1 MRRIALGILVVAVPL
16 AVLAGPA
23 DEAAKGPDPYATGAA
38 VRATGGPDD
47 FGYSFIDSTEAG
59 GPAYSWVDISA
70 TGTAAITG
78 YSDDSV
84 AGPFPIGFTFNFYGT
99 DYTQF
104 WVQSNGSIGFASFSY
119 DLSNNCL
126 PTTDLNGTFLA
137 PLWDD
142 LVCGSGPPG
151 TIYYETLGTAPNRYL
166 VIQFHEVR
174 YFGGDD
180 SDPIE
185 FEVILY
191 EGSNNI
197 VYQYADLT
205 NASSSHNGGV
215 SATIGIQ
222 GDSGASPV
230 HHLEYACNPATAL
243 TVPLAVLFTAAAAAT
258 PTPYATPVPGV
269 PSLTPWGLAALLLTL
284 AGVAVLLIR
293 RRG

>member
-1 MRRIALGILVVAVPL
+1 MRRCLILTLVVVLPL
-16 AVLAGPA
+16 VSLAGPA
-23 DEAAKGPDPYATGAA
+23 DEAAKGPDTFATGPAA
-38 VRATGGPDD
+38 RATGGPDD
-47 FGYSFIDSTEAG
+47 FGYSFIDSTEPG
-59 GPAYSWVDISA
+59 GPVYAWQDISA

-84 AGPFPIGFTFNFYGT
+84 DGPFPIGFTFNFYGT

-104 WVQSNGSIGFASFSY
+104 WVQTNGSIGFSSFSY
-119 DLSNNCL
+119 DYSNSCM
-126 PTTDLNGTFLA
+126 PTGDLNGTFLA

-174 YFGGDD
+174 YVAGDD
-180 SDPIE
+180 ADPIE

-191 EGSNNI
+191 EGSNDI

-205 NASSSHNGGV
+205 NATSSHNGGV

-230 HHLEYACNPATAL
+230 HHLEYACNPSAEL
-243 TVPLAVLFTAAAAAT
+243 TVPLAVRFSTAAVPT
-258 PTPYATPVPGV
+258 PTPLATPVPGV
-269 PSLTPWGLAALLLTL
+269 PAMTPWGLAALLLTM
-284 AGVAVLLIR
+284 AGVAVLLLR

>member
-1 MRRIALGILVVAVPL
+1 MRRLVLLVVVFLVPL
-16 AVLAGPA
+16 MVFAGPS
-23 DEAAKGPDPYATGAA
+23 DETAKGPDTFATGPAA
-38 VRATGGPDD
+38 RAAGGPDD

-59 GPAYSWVDISA
+59 GPVYGYEDISG

-104 WVQSNGSIGFASFSY
+104 WVQTNGSIGFASFTY
-119 DLSNNCL
+119 DYSNQCL

-142 LVCGSGPPG
+142 LVCGSGGTTPG
-151 TIYYETLGTAPNRYL
+151 TIYYQTMGTAPNRYL
-166 VIQFHEVR
+166 VIQFHGVR
-174 YFGGDD
+174 YIAGSDA
-180 SDPIE
+180 DPIE

-191 EGSNNI
+191 EGSNDI

-205 NASSSHNGGV
+205 NSTSSHNGGV

-230 HHLEYACNPATAL
+230 HHLEYACNPGTAL
-243 TVPLAVLFTAAAAAT
+243 SVPLAVLFTPGAP
-258 PTPYATPVPGV
+258 PTPVATPVPGIPTV
-269 PSLTPWGLAALLLTL
+269 TPWGLAALLLTI
-284 AGVAVLLIR
+284 AGVAVLLLR